1 MGKSMGKKRQAA
13 KLSAKQLEHYREL
26 LLEKLQEIIGDMGS
40 MEESVFSG
48 SGELSSMPVHL
59 ADIGTDS
66 YEQEFSLGLMAE
78 EKKLLSEILQ
88 ALERI
93 KKKTYGICEG
103 LGVLIEANRLEAI
116 PWTRYSLEYAR
127 MLESGKTY
135 DLKNIKLRPID
146 IQRDDEIDDED
157 EQEMDDQDEELTTD
171 DMELDGQM
179 LSLDELEN
187 EQDED
192 DDEEDDDN
200 LKRRRNS
207 A

>member
-1 MGKSMGKKRQAA
+1 MGKSMGKKRQAG

-26 LLEKLQEIIGDMGS
+26 LIEKLREIIGDMGA
-40 MEESVFSG
+40 MEESVFSS

-66 YEQEFSLGLMAE
+66 YEQEFSLGLMAG
-78 EKKLLSEILQ
+78 EKKLLGEILQ

-93 KKKTYGICEG
+93 TEKTYGFCEG

-127 MLESGKTY
+127 LLESGKTI
-135 DLKNIKLRPID
+135 DVKNIKLRPID
-146 IQRDDEIDDED
+146 IQREDENDDED
-157 EQEMDDQDEELTTD
+157 DDELDDQDNELSTD

-179 LSLDELEN
+179 LSLDELE
-187 EQDED
+187 DED
-192 DDEEDDDN
+192 DDEGDDDN
-200 LKRRRNS
+200 LNRRRNS